1 MPGKD
6 IHLVSTP
13 LFLLVFYWAGSYV
26 HKVVVITPPPNQ
38 KTMKKWTSGNLSREL
53 LFSLSASHL
62 WITFDHMLD
71 PEVNDW
77 QTLGAEVDPGIYDS
91 FS

>member
-1 MPGKD
+1 MA
-6 IHLVSTP
+6 
-13 LFLLVFYWAGSYV
+13 WALTAQG
-26 HKVVVITPPPNQ
+26 
-38 KTMKKWTSGNLSREL
+38 EL

>member
-1 MPGKD
+1 MTRHVETGNPES
-6 IHLVSTP
+6 ILHFY
-13 LFLLVFYWAGSYV
+13 LFYLLRHPYPW
-26 HKVVVITPPPNQ
+26 P
-38 KTMKKWTSGNLSREL
+38 
-53 LFSLSASHL
+53 ASHL

>member
-1 MPGKD
+1 MGLTSSGPSG
-6 IHLVSTP
+6 
-13 LFLLVFYWAGSYV
+13 
-26 HKVVVITPPPNQ
+26 PPRAAAAVATKAALGLEVTQ
-38 KTMKKWTSGNLSREL
+38 GREL

>member
-1 MPGKD
+1 MRLLGLRRALGSALMTV
-6 IHLVSTP
+6 IHQQKRR
-13 LFLLVFYWAGSYV
+13 
-26 HKVVVITPPPNQ
+26 KVDHCHQPQ
-38 KTMKKWTSGNLSREL
+38 GREL